1 MRRYIVL
8 LLITGIVWAQTDFDK
23 LVLKDGTTYLG
34 EYIKIEGEIVFF
46 KPLEGLYKKEAF
58 EPVPVKLIKKLQLKD
73 GQILFDGSNVKTFGS
88 VYNEQKLSV
97 KQAKMHWYQ
106 ISPFEIF
113 YVSILKRPARWT
125 VNRGNGRLIGDE
137 EFFRITESTQEQILL
152 KNQLK
157 LSRQQ
162 CLLGGISY
170 GVGSWMALAPQTGNV
185 FLARPPKT
193 GGTIGP
199 LVVIISSG
207 VLVDSKINYIYPVI
221 SFESAKIIAEQ
232 YNKNLLLKYSHQA
245 PQ

>member
-1 MRRYIVL
+1 MKRLWLILPVISL
-8 LLITGIVWAQTDFDK
+8 LVAQQNDANKPTNLEIDQ
-23 LVLKDGTTYLG
+23 
-34 EYIKIEGEIVFF
+34 IK
-46 KPLEGLYKKEAF
+46 
-58 EPVPVKLIKKLQLKD
+58 
-73 GQILFDGSNVKTFGS
+73 
-88 VYNEQKLSV
+88 YNEQKLSV

-125 VNRGNGRLIGDE
+125 VNRGNGGLIGDE

-170 GVGSWMALAPQTGNV
+170 GVGGWIALHPQTGSV
-185 FLARPPKT
+185 

-199 LVVIISSG
+199 LVVSISAG
-207 VLVDSKINYIYPVI
+207 VLVDSKINSIYPVI

>member
-1 MRRYIVL
+1 MKRLWLILPVISL
-8 LLITGIVWAQTDFDK
+8 LVAQQNDANKPTNLEIDQ
-23 LVLKDGTTYLG
+23 
-34 EYIKIEGEIVFF
+34 IK
-46 KPLEGLYKKEAF
+46 
-58 EPVPVKLIKKLQLKD
+58 
-73 GQILFDGSNVKTFGS
+73 
-88 VYNEQKLSV
+88 YNEQKLSV

-137 EFFRITESTQEQILL
+137 EFFLITESTQEQILL

-162 CLLGGISY
+162 LFLSGISY
-170 GVGSWMALAPQTGNV
+170 GVGGWMALASQPGSV
-185 FLARPPKT
+185 Y
-193 GGTIGP
+193 GP
-199 LVVIISSG
+199 LVVIISAG
-207 VLVDSKINYIYPVI
+207 VFVDSKINSIYPVI

-232 YNKNLLLKYSHQA
+232 YNKNLLLKNNHQA

>member
-8 LLITGIVWAQTDFDK
+8 LLITGIVWAQTDYDK

-73 GQILFDGSNVKTFGS
+73 GQILFDGSNVKIFGS

-125 VNRGNGRLIGDE
+125 GNGGLIGDE
-137 EFFRITESTQEQILL
+137 EFFLITESTQEQILL

-162 CLLGGISY
+162 LFLSGISY
-170 GVGSWMALAPQTGNV
+170 GVGGWMALASQPGSV
-185 FLARPPKT
+185 Y
-193 GGTIGP
+193 GP
-199 LVVIISSG
+199 LVVIISAG
-207 VLVDSKINYIYPVI
+207 VFVDSKINSIYPVI

-232 YNKNLLLKYSHQA
+232 YNKNLLLKNNHQA

>member
-1 MRRYIVL
+1 MKRLWFILPVISL
-8 LLITGIVWAQTDFDK
+8 LVAQQNDANKPTNLEIDQ
-23 LVLKDGTTYLG
+23 
-34 EYIKIEGEIVFF
+34 IK
-46 KPLEGLYKKEAF
+46 
-58 EPVPVKLIKKLQLKD
+58 
-73 GQILFDGSNVKTFGS
+73 
-88 VYNEQKLSV
+88 YNEQKLSV
-97 KQAKMHWYQ
+97 KQAKYPFF
-106 ISPFEIF
+106 SPFEIF

-170 GVGSWMALAPQTGNV
+170 GVGGWIALDPHTGS
-185 FLARPPKT
+185 A
-193 GGTIGP
+193 GATIAP
-199 LVVIISSG
+199 LVVSISVG
-207 VLVDSKINYIYPVI
+207 VLVDSKFNSIYPVI

-245 PQ
+245 PD

>member
-1 MRRYIVL
+1 MSDKKADKHSCSIFCLWDDDCVIFSMKRLWLILPVISL
-8 LLITGIVWAQTDFDK
+8 LVAQQNDANKPTNLEIDQ
-23 LVLKDGTTYLG
+23 
-34 EYIKIEGEIVFF
+34 IK
-46 KPLEGLYKKEAF
+46 
-58 EPVPVKLIKKLQLKD
+58 
-73 GQILFDGSNVKTFGS
+73 
-88 VYNEQKLSV
+88 YNEQQLSV

-125 VNRGNGRLIGDE
+125 VNRGNGGLIGDE
-137 EFFRITESTQEQILL
+137 EFFLITESTQEQILL

-170 GVGSWMALAPQTGNV
+170 GVGGWMALASQPGSV
-185 FLARPPKT
+185 Y
-193 GGTIGP
+193 GP
-199 LVVIISSG
+199 LVVSISAG
-207 VLVDSKINYIYPVI
+207 VLVDSKINSIYPVI

-245 PQ
+245 PH

>member
-1 MRRYIVL
+1 
-8 LLITGIVWAQTDFDK
+8 VWAQTDYDK

-73 GQILFDGSNVKTFGS
+73 GQILFDGSNVKIFGS

-125 VNRGNGRLIGDE
+125 VNRGNGGLIGDE
-137 EFFRITESTQEQILL
+137 EFFLITESTQEQILL

-162 CLLGGISY
+162 LFLSSISFLVGG
-170 GVGSWMALAPQTGNV
+170 WMALASQPGSV
-185 FLARPPKT
+185 Y
-193 GGTIGP
+193 GP
-199 LVVIISSG
+199 LVVSISAG
-207 VLVDSKINYIYPVI
+207 VLVDSKINSIYPVI

-232 YNKNLLLKYSHQA
+232 YNKNLLLKNNHQA

>member
-1 MRRYIVL
+1 ML
-8 LLITGIVWAQTDFDK
+8 LFIGFVWGQADLDK
-23 LVLKDGTTYLG
+23 LVLKDGTTYFG

-58 EPVPVKLIKKLQLKD
+58 EPVPVKLIKQLQLKD

-97 KQAKMHWYQ
+97 KQAKYPFF
-106 ISPFEIF
+106 SPFEIF

-170 GVGSWMALAPQTGNV
+170 GVGGWIALDPHTGS
-185 FLARPPKT
+185 A
-193 GGTIGP
+193 GATIAP
-199 LVVIISSG
+199 LVVSISVG
-207 VLVDSKINYIYPVI
+207 VLVDSKINSIYPVI
-221 SFESAKIIAEQ
+221 SFESAKIIAEL
-232 YNKNLLLKYSHQA
+232 YNKNLLLKNNHQA
-245 PQ
+245 PD

>member
-8 LLITGIVWAQTDFDK
+8 LLITGIVWAQTDYDK

-73 GQILFDGSNVKTFGS
+73 GQILFDGSNVKIFGS

-125 VNRGNGRLIGDE
+125 VNRGNGGLIGDE
-137 EFFRITESTQEQILL
+137 EFFLITESTQEQILL

-162 CLLGGISY
+162 LFLSSISFLVGG
-170 GVGSWMALAPQTGNV
+170 WMALASQPGSV
-185 FLARPPKT
+185 Y
-193 GGTIGP
+193 GP
-199 LVVIISSG
+199 LVVSISAG
-207 VLVDSKINYIYPVI
+207 VLVDSKINSIYPVI

-232 YNKNLLLKYSHQA
+232 YNKNLLLKYSRQA
-245 PQ
+245 PD

>member
-1 MRRYIVL
+1 MKHPWLILPVISL
-8 LLITGIVWAQTDFDK
+8 LVAQQNDANKPTNLEIDQ
-23 LVLKDGTTYLG
+23 
-34 EYIKIEGEIVFF
+34 IK
-46 KPLEGLYKKEAF
+46 
-58 EPVPVKLIKKLQLKD
+58 
-73 GQILFDGSNVKTFGS
+73 
-88 VYNEQKLSV
+88 YNEQKLSV
-97 KQAKMHWYQ
+97 KQAKYPFF
-106 ISPFEIF
+106 SPFEIF

-170 GVGSWMALAPQTGNV
+170 GVGGTIAIAPQPGS
-185 FLARPPKT
+185 A
-193 GGTIGP
+193 GGFYGP

-207 VLVDSKINYIYPVI
+207 VLVDSKFNSIYPVI

>member
-1 MRRYIVL
+1 MRKYIVL

-73 GQILFDGSNVKTFGS
+73 GQILFDGSNVKIFGS

-137 EFFRITESTQEQILL
+137 EFFLITESTQEQILL

-162 CLLGGISY
+162 LFLSSISFLVGG
-170 GVGSWMALAPQTGNV
+170 WMALASQPGSV
-185 FLARPPKT
+185 Y
-193 GGTIGP
+193 GP
-199 LVVIISSG
+199 LVVSISAG
-207 VLVDSKINYIYPVI
+207 VLVDSKINSIYPVI

-245 PQ
+245 PH

>member
-1 MRRYIVL
+1 MKRLWLILPVISL
-8 LLITGIVWAQTDFDK
+8 LVAQQNDANKPTNLEIDQ
-23 LVLKDGTTYLG
+23 
-34 EYIKIEGEIVFF
+34 IK
-46 KPLEGLYKKEAF
+46 
-58 EPVPVKLIKKLQLKD
+58 
-73 GQILFDGSNVKTFGS
+73 
-88 VYNEQKLSV
+88 YNEQKLSV

-162 CLLGGISY
+162 CLLGGISN
-170 GVGSWMALAPQTGNV
+170 GVGSWIALAPQTGS
-185 FLARPPKT
+185 A
-193 GGTIGP
+193 GGTIGG
-199 LVVIISSG
+199 LVYIISAG
-207 VLVDSKINYIYPVI
+207 VIMKSMSNYLYPVI

>member
-8 LLITGIVWAQTDFDK
+8 LLITGIVWAQTDYDK

-73 GQILFDGSNVKTFGS
+73 GQILFDGSNVKIFGS

-125 VNRGNGRLIGDE
+125 VNRGNGGLIGDE
-137 EFFRITESTQEQILL
+137 EFFLITESTQEQILL

-170 GVGSWMALAPQTGNV
+170 GVGGWMALASQPGSV
-185 FLARPPKT
+185 Y
-193 GGTIGP
+193 GP
-199 LVVIISSG
+199 LVVSISAG
-207 VLVDSKINYIYPVI
+207 VLVDSKINSIYPVI

-232 YNKNLLLKYSHQA
+232 YNKNLLLKYSRQA
-245 PQ
+245 PD

>member
-73 GQILFDGSNVKTFGS
+73 GQILFDGSNVKIFGS

-125 VNRGNGRLIGDE
+125 VNRGNGGLIGDE
-137 EFFRITESTQEQILL
+137 EFFLITESTQEQILL

-162 CLLGGISY
+162 LFLSSISFLVGG
-170 GVGSWMALAPQTGNV
+170 WMALASQPGSV
-185 FLARPPKT
+185 Y
-193 GGTIGP
+193 GP
-199 LVVIISSG
+199 LVVSISAG
-207 VLVDSKINYIYPVI
+207 VLVDSKINSIYPVI

-245 PQ
+245 PH

>member
-1 MRRYIVL
+1 MKRLWFILPVISL
-8 LLITGIVWAQTDFDK
+8 LVAQQNDANKPTNLEIDQ
-23 LVLKDGTTYLG
+23 
-34 EYIKIEGEIVFF
+34 IK
-46 KPLEGLYKKEAF
+46 
-58 EPVPVKLIKKLQLKD
+58 
-73 GQILFDGSNVKTFGS
+73 
-88 VYNEQKLSV
+88 YNEQKLSV
-97 KQAKMHWYQ
+97 KQAKYPFF
-106 ISPFEIF
+106 SPFEIF

-170 GVGSWMALAPQTGNV
+170 GVGGWIALDPHTGS
-185 FLARPPKT
+185 A
-193 GGTIGP
+193 GGTIGL
-199 LVVIISSG
+199 LVVFISAG
-207 VLVDSKINYIYPVI
+207 VLVDSKFNSIYPVI

>member
-23 LVLKDGTTYLG
+23 LVLRDGTTYLG

-58 EPVPVKLIKKLQLKD
+58 KPVPVKLIKKLQLKD

-125 VNRGNGRLIGDE
+125 VNRGNGGLIGDE
-137 EFFRITESTQEQILL
+137 EFFLITESTQEQILL

-170 GVGSWMALAPQTGNV
+170 GVGGWMALASQPGSV
-185 FLARPPKT
+185 Y
-193 GGTIGP
+193 GP
-199 LVVIISSG
+199 LVVIISAG
-207 VLVDSKINYIYPVI
+207 VFVDSKINSIYPVI

-232 YNKNLLLKYSHQA
+232 YNKNLLLKNNHQA

>member
-1 MRRYIVL
+1 MSKYISL
-8 LLITGIVWAQTDFDK
+8 LLFIGFVWAQADLDK

-34 EYIKIEGEIVFF
+34 EYSKTEEEIVYF
-46 KPLEGLYKKEAF
+46 KHQDAF
-58 EPVPVKLIKKLQLKD
+58 GFQPVPVKLIKQLQLKD

-162 CLLGGISY
+162 LFLSSISFLVGG
-170 GVGSWMALAPQTGNV
+170 WMALASQPGSV
-185 FLARPPKT
+185 Y
-193 GGTIGP
+193 GP

-207 VLVDSKINYIYPVI
+207 VLVDSKINYLYPVI

-232 YNKNLLLKYSHQA
+232 YNKNLLLKYSRQA

>member
-170 GVGSWMALAPQTGNV
+170 GVGGWIALDPHQAGS
-185 FLARPPKT
+185 A

-207 VLVDSKINYIYPVI
+207 VLVDSKFNSIYPVI

>member
-23 LVLKDGTTYLG
+23 LVLRDGTTYLG

-73 GQILFDGSNVKTFGS
+73 GQILFDGSNVKIFGS

-125 VNRGNGRLIGDE
+125 VNRGNGELIGYE

-162 CLLGGISY
+162 CLLGGISN
-170 GVGSWMALAPQTGNV
+170 GVGSWIALAPQTGS
-185 FLARPPKT
+185 A
-193 GGTIGP
+193 GGTIGG
-199 LVVIISSG
+199 LVYIISAG
-207 VLVDSKINYIYPVI
+207 VIMKSMSNYLYPVI

-232 YNKNLLLKYSHQA
+232 YNKNLLLKNNHQA

>member
-8 LLITGIVWAQTDFDK
+8 LLITGIVWAQTDYDK

-73 GQILFDGSNVKTFGS
+73 GQILFDGSNVKIFGS

-125 VNRGNGRLIGDE
+125 VNRGNGGLIGDE
-137 EFFRITESTQEQILL
+137 EFFLITESTQEQILL

-162 CLLGGISY
+162 LFLSGISY
-170 GVGSWMALAPQTGNV
+170 GVGGWMALASQPGSV
-185 FLARPPKT
+185 Y
-193 GGTIGP
+193 GP
-199 LVVIISSG
+199 LVVIISAG
-207 VLVDSKINYIYPVI
+207 VLVDSKINSIYPVI

-232 YNKNLLLKYSHQA
+232 YNKNLLLKYSRQA
-245 PQ
+245 PD

>member
-8 LLITGIVWAQTDFDK
+8 LLITGIVWAQTDYDK

-73 GQILFDGSNVKTFGS
+73 GQILFDGSNVKIFGS

-125 VNRGNGRLIGDE
+125 VNRGNGGLIGDE
-137 EFFRITESTQEQILL
+137 EFFLITESTQEQILL

-162 CLLGGISY
+162 LFLSSISFLVGG
-170 GVGSWMALAPQTGNV
+170 WMALASQPGSV
-185 FLARPPKT
+185 Y
-193 GGTIGP
+193 GP
-199 LVVIISSG
+199 LVVSISAG
-207 VLVDSKINYIYPVI
+207 VLVDSKINSIYPVI

>member
-1 MRRYIVL
+1 MHRYIVL
-8 LLITGIVWAQTDFDK
+8 LLITGIVWAQTDYDK

-73 GQILFDGSNVKTFGS
+73 GQILFDGSNVKIFGS

-137 EFFRITESTQEQILL
+137 EFFLITESTQEQILL

-162 CLLGGISY
+162 LFLSSISFLVGG
-170 GVGSWMALAPQTGNV
+170 WMALASQPGSV
-185 FLARPPKT
+185 Y
-193 GGTIGP
+193 GP
-199 LVVIISSG
+199 LVVSISAG
-207 VLVDSKINYIYPVI
+207 VLVDSKINSIYPVI

-245 PQ
+245 PH

>member
-34 EYIKIEGEIVFF
+34 EYIKIEEEIVYF

-137 EFFRITESTQEQILL
+137 EFFLITESTQEQILL

-162 CLLGGISY
+162 LFLSSISFLVGGWI
-170 GVGSWMALAPQTGNV
+170 ALAPQPGS
-185 FLARPPKT
+185 A
-193 GGTIGP
+193 GGFYGP

-207 VLVDSKINYIYPVI
+207 VLVDSKFNSIYPVI

-232 YNKNLLLKYSHQA
+232 YNKNLLLKNNHQA
-245 PQ
+245 PD

>member
-1 MRRYIVL
+1 MIRYIVL

-23 LVLKDGTTYLG
+23 LVLKDGTTYFG
-34 EYIKIEGEIVFF
+34 EYIKIEGEIVYF

-125 VNRGNGRLIGDE
+125 VNRGNGGLIGDE
-137 EFFRITESTQEQILL
+137 EFFLITESTQEQILL

-162 CLLGGISY
+162 LFLSGISY
-170 GVGSWMALAPQTGNV
+170 GVGGWMALASQPGSV
-185 FLARPPKT
+185 Y
-193 GGTIGP
+193 GP
-199 LVVIISSG
+199 LVVIISAG
-207 VLVDSKINYIYPVI
+207 VFVDSKINSIYPVI

-232 YNKNLLLKYSHQA
+232 YNKNLLLKNNHQA
-245 PQ
+245 PD